1 MKKTFFS
8 NHRFLCL
15 SILFMWMKTYAVY
28 KLGFDLQNNSVL
40 EECLLLINPLS
51 FIVPL
56 FGIAL
61 LLTEKKQ
68 RIFLL
73 SANVMLTGI
82 LIANTVFYG
91 FYIDFITIPVLFQA
105 SNMGDMGSS
114 VQELFHPL
122 YIALFLDIA
131 VLFYLGKRYKAG
143 KGKTGARTVKAYA
156 WASAGLM
163 LCNLALSE
171 AEQPKLFKHP
181 FDREALVKGIGLFH
195 FHLYDTISQT
205 LNAGAKAFADEDSLA
220 AVANYTQADYSR
232 PSESKFGLAKGRN
245 VIFVTLE
252 STQRFVMDERVNGRE
267 ITPFL
272 NKLRKKVMT
281 SLIFISRLNREKPQI
296 QNSLLQIRCI
306 RLQAAPFFLQKAATG
321 SIRCTI
327 C

>member
-91 FYIDFITIPVLFQA
+91 
-105 SNMGDMGSS
+105 
-114 VQELFHPL
+114 
-122 YIALFLDIA
+122 
-131 VLFYLGKRYKAG
+131 
-143 KGKTGARTVKAYA
+143 
-156 WASAGLM
+156 
-163 LCNLALSE
+163 
-171 AEQPKLFKHP
+171 
-181 FDREALVKGIGLFH
+181 
-195 FHLYDTISQT
+195 
-205 LNAGAKAFADEDSLA
+205 
-220 AVANYTQADYSR
+220 
-232 PSESKFGLAKGRN
+232 
-245 VIFVTLE
+245 
-252 STQRFVMDERVNGRE
+252 
-267 ITPFL
+267 
-272 NKLRKKVMT
+272 
-281 SLIFISRLNREKPQI
+281 
-296 QNSLLQIRCI
+296 
-306 RLQAAPFFLQKAATG
+306 
-321 SIRCTI
+321 
-327 C
+327 